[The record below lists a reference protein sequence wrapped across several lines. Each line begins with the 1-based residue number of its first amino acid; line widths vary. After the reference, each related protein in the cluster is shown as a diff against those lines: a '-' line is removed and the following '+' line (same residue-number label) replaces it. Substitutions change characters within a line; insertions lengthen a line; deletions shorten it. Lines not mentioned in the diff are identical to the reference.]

1 LVSYHYITLITLICF
16 NLKLT
21 ITIYLFFVD
30 VIGQIVMIGEL
41 EELEANNKPTTKIDF
56 DIRDAS

>member
-1 LVSYHYITLITLICF
+1 
-16 NLKLT
+16 
-21 ITIYLFFVD
+21 
-30 VIGQIVMIGEL
+30 MIGEL